1 MAHLDFS
8 SIVYLLNMVSYQSYL
23 VHWRVLIGGCVLLC
37 VRGGDNYGNDPVVTP
52 RVVALYVMFV
62 SGYFRF
68 VSEWY
73 GNYWDIW
80 DVGIAQGCSGI
91 LE

>member
-1 MAHLDFS
+1 MCS
-8 SIVYLLNMVSYQSYL
+8 VV
-23 VHWRVLIGGCVLLC
+23 CE
-37 VRGGDNYGNDPVVTP
+37 RGVDNYGNDPVVTP

-62 SGYFRF
+62 SGCFRF
-68 VSEWY
+68 VSERY
-73 GNYWDIW
+73 GNYWDIWDIYIYMDIW